1 MSNFIEDCIQ
11 GEALMSEINDY
22 IDIWHEVDTS
32 LSLSSYLG
40 MSKKEYALFV
50 EDESY
55 LATIITAHKNNQN
68 IVSIMREHLAMAA
81 RSDDS
86 NKAKKLQKWL
96 ENENL
101 WD

>member
-1 MSNFIEDCIQ
+1 MSNFIEDCLN
-11 GEALMSEINDY
+11 GNALMSEIDDY
-22 IDIWHEVDTS
+22 IDNWHESDS
-32 LSLSSYLG
+32 KLSISDFLG
-40 MSKKEYALFV
+40 MTKKEYALFL

-55 LATIITAHKNNQN
+55 LATIITAHKNNDN
-68 IVSIMREHLAMAA
+68 IVTIMKEHLAMAA

-86 NKAKKLQKWL
+86 NKAIKLQKWL